1 MSALSAEAPKPDTG
15 SVHLYPAGVDVG
27 AAEKKPAAG
36 IHSGSSSGSSFEDT
50 VTAHSSGSRG
60 ASISRCQWWAMP
72 PPGEIR
78 CEPFIWCSVTA
89 GAVSSPDEFYR
100 LMFTLKLCALLPPAL
115 FSSLFSSVPNDSISH
130 SIPFQ
135 KIPFSPKSSS

>member
-50 VTAHSSGSRG
+50 VTAPAAGGHPLAGVSGGQCHRQG
-60 ASISRCQWWAMP
+60 
-72 PPGEIR
+72 
-78 CEPFIWCSVTA
+78 
-89 GAVSSPDEFYR
+89 
-100 LMFTLKLCALLPPAL
+100 K
-115 FSSLFSSVPNDSISH
+115 
-130 SIPFQ
+130 
-135 KIPFSPKSSS
+135 